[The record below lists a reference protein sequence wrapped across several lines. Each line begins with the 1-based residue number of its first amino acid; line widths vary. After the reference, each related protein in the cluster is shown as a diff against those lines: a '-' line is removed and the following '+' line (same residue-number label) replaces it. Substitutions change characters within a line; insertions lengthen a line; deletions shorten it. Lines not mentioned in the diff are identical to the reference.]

1 MPLAPFQILVLPY
14 RPDVAG
20 AWQFAVFRRTDGDGR
35 GWQALAGGGEDD
47 ETPEAATR
55 REMWE
60 EAQIGPL
67 APRLLLDVK
76 ADIPTA
82 SFKGRYAWADQLSVI
97 PEYAFAVRLPL
108 RTELTLSDEH
118 AEMRWL
124 GRRY

>member
-1 MPLAPFQILVLPY
+1 MLPE
-14 RPDVAG
+14 PG
-20 AWQFAVFRRTDGDGR
+20 NSPCFAAQTATAGDGKR
-35 GWQALAGGGEDD
+35 LRGGGEDD